1 MKAGRG
7 QRQHP
12 RPSLLEAVGEIL
24 RLFIFTLR
32 GPEYYSPAG
41 YVLARGNHFNRE
53 GGFEETK
60 RGTDR
65 I

>member
-1 MKAGRG
+1 
-7 QRQHP
+7 
-12 RPSLLEAVGEIL
+12 LEAVGEIL

-41 YVLARGNHFNRE
+41 YVLARGNHFKRE
-53 GGFEETK
+53 DGFEETK